1 MAIFFKCTH
10 FLLTDGGT
18 KVSRLYEGL
27 LEAFR
32 LIISFDPDLLTIV
45 LLSLRVSIT
54 AIIISTLIG
63 VPLGA
68 LLGLKSEKRTR
79 FFNKLIFTFMGM
91 PPVVAG
97 LIIFLILSRQGPF
110 GVLSLLYTPTAMVIA
125 QVFLSSPIVIGLT
138 MVGIRAKGGEV
149 EETARS
155 LGASPVLTAWTV
167 IKESRYAILGAI
179 ISGFSRV
186 VAEVGA
192 VMIVGG
198 NIEGHTRV
206 MTTAIVLE
214 TRKGSFE
221 LAIGLGLILLMIS
234 FVVNSVLYTIQR
246 GGSKN

>member
-1 MAIFFKCTH
+1 VYR
-10 FLLTDGGT
+10 LLDGII
-18 KVSRLYEGL
+18 
-27 LEAFR
+27 EAFKMIVS
-32 LIISFDPDLLTIV
+32 LDPDLLQIV
-45 LLSLRVSIT
+45 FLSLRVSLT
-54 AIIISTLIG
+54 AILVSALIG
-63 VPLGA
+63 VPIGT
-68 LLGLKSEKRTR
+68 LLGLKEEKRTR
-79 FFNKLIFTFMGM
+79 LFNKIIFTFMGM

-97 LIIFLILSRQGPF
+97 LIIFLILSRQGPL

-125 QVFLSSPIVIGLT
+125 QVFLASPIVIGLT
-138 MVGIRAKGGEV
+138 MVGIRARGSDI

-155 LGASPVLTAWTV
+155 LGATSVMAAWTV

-179 ISGFSRV
+179 ITGFSRV

-214 TRKGSFE
+214 TRKGNFE

-234 FVVNSVLYTIQR
+234 FIVNSILYNIQK
-246 GGSKN
+246 GGNRD

>member
-1 MAIFFKCTH
+1 M
-10 FLLTDGGT
+10 
-18 KVSRLYEGL
+18 SRLYEGL
-27 LEAFR
+27 LEAIR
-32 LIISFDPDLLTIV
+32 LILSFDPDLLTIV
-45 LLSLRVSIT
+45 LLSLQVSIT

-68 LLGLKSEKRTR
+68 LLGLKSEKKTR

-97 LIIFLILSRQGPF
+97 LIIFLILSRQGPL
-110 GVLSLLYTPTAMVIA
+110 GVLGLLYTPSAMVIA
-125 QVFLSSPIVIGLT
+125 QVFLSAPIVIGLT

-155 LGASPVLTAWTV
+155 LGAGSALTAWTV

-179 ISGFSRV
+179 ITGFSRV

-214 TRKGSFE
+214 TRKGNFE

-234 FVVNSVLYTIQR
+234 FVVNSVLYSIQQ
-246 GGSKN
+246 GGNKN

>member
-1 MAIFFKCTH
+1 MI
-10 FLLTDGGT
+10 L
-18 KVSRLYEGL
+18 SRLYEGF
-27 LEAFR
+27 LEAIR

-45 LLSLRVSIT
+45 FLSLRVSIS
-54 AIIISTLIG
+54 AIIISTIIG

-68 LLGLKSEKRTR
+68 LLGLKSEKKTR

-97 LIIFLILSRQGPF
+97 LIIFLILSRQGPL
-110 GVLSLLYTPTAMVIA
+110 GVLSLLYTPTAMIIA
-125 QVFLSSPIVIGLT
+125 QVFLASPIVIGLT
-138 MVGIRAKGGEV
+138 TVGIRARGSAV
-149 EETARS
+149 EEVARS
-155 LGASPVLTAWTV
+155 LGAGAALTAWTV
-167 IKESRYAILGAI
+167 IKESRFAILGAI
-179 ISGFSRV
+179 ITGFSRV

-214 TRKGSFE
+214 TRKGNFE

-234 FVVNSVLYTIQR
+234 FIVNSVLYSIQR
-246 GGSKN
+246 GGKKN